1 MKKSK
6 SNAEFIQH
14 SLDLCHKMAD
24 DKAGWAT
31 WALVNALTE
40 TWFNTGRHNRHLN
53 PFPLELC
60 DVREWG
66 LTRMQKS
73 RALRFLVRVKLIAVD
88 RRDPKEPF
96 VTLAWVDRYPSDA
109 SRGGDDA

>member
-1 MKKSK
+1 MKE

-14 SLDLCHKMAD
+14 SLALCHKLAHE
-24 DKAGWAT
+24 KASGTART
-31 WALVNALTE
+31 LVDALTE

-60 DVREWG
+60 DAGKWG

-88 RRDPKEPF
+88 RRNPKEPF
-96 VTLAWVDRYPSDA
+96 VTLAWVDRYPTDA
-109 SRGGDDA
+109 SRGGDGA